1 MDERKWFVIKMP
13 GEKAEIIDAEG
24 QDLSLDGIRTLIGA
38 GTVCGIEPEGLP
50 EGCHG
55 FADDLGLFDNWNTSP
70 NIVRGDGEP
79 DCVNGPVLFLG
90 LDEESG
96 DSVPMPLGDAKACA
110 EWLDAHQA
118 DKNAYLAWMES
129 HPGLLGAL

>member
-55 FADDLGLFDNWNTSP
+55 FADDLGL
-70 NIVRGDGEP
+70 
-79 DCVNGPVLFLG
+79 
-90 LDEESG
+90 DEESG